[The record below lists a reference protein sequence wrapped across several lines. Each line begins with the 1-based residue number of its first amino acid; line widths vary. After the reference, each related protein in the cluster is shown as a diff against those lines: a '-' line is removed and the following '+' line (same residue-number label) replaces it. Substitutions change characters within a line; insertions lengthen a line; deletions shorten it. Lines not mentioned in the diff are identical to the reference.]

1 MTRYG
6 TYETGFARSRADNRR
21 EPARRVE
28 DSPNAPGA
36 KLLTAPSAM
45 TAYASRRQPAT
56 SAAWHP
62 SLAALSLG
70 ALAAVNGPAIAD
82 KVDAASIP
90 TGAVYVCAKGT
101 GKNRT
106 IAAIEL
112 DEKVGSLC
120 RRHTEMGPCQNA
132 RNACRG
138 SGGRVYAAD
147 GNEITQANEAEY
159 DKKVMRLRLGP

>member
-1 MTRYG
+1 MLRL
-6 TYETGFARSRADNRR
+6 GFLKFQVLGAAFRR
-21 EPARRVE
+21 MAMRV
-28 DSPNAPGA
+28 PGA

-90 TGAVYVCAKGT
+90 T